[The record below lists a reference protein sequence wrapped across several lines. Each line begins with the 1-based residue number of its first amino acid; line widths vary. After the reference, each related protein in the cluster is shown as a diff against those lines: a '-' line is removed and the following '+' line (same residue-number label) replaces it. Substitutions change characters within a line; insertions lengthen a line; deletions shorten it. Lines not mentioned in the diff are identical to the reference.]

1 MESSLVRVLPI
12 HFFLVMLTACG
23 GGEEGAGGVA
33 GGPSGAAGASC
44 ISLEGRSLGGARIT
58 SAVEATVGGTPA
70 CVVAGRVD
78 PAILFELTIPCDWNG
93 KLLYLGTGGF
103 GGSIPK
109 PTTAPS
115 PGVLGDATCD
125 GRGAGYA
132 VVASDTGH
140 SSAGSFEASWVLSSP
155 EVVDDFG
162 YRAVHVVQQAAREI
176 IRTRT
181 GQAVTR
187 AYFEGCSNGGREGLM
202 SAQRYPADFDGI
214 IARAPVVNLTGLMMS
229 GNAIARR
236 LAVAGAR
243 PGRDKLLLLGSAQS
257 SACDDLDGLADG
269 IIALPA
275 SCAGVIDALRC
286 PAGTDAPDCLTDAE
300 IATFK
305 QVRSPTPLPYAQVDG
320 LTNYP
325 GYPPGYEQEFL
336 SWSLWML
343 DGAPAANPP
352 LLPLKLNSQ
361 DQFFRYFVAGNAGA
375 NPLQMAL
382 SDYAPALERESRRLD
397 ATDPNLGAF
406 FDRGGKLIL
415 WHGVADPA
423 PSINSTTAYAE
434 AVRAARGVQAG
445 TSMRYYTS
453 PGVLHCAQGPG
464 ADTVDLVT
472 PLASWVESGTA
483 PTTLTARRYLKNP
496 DGTPQ
501 LGAAPVLSRPLC
513 QYPDYPHY
521 NGAGDPA
528 DAASFTCRVP

>member
-1 MESSLVRVLPI
+1 MESSLVRVIPI
-12 HFFLVMLTACG
+12 HFFLVMLSACG

-33 GGPSGAAGASC
+33 GGPSGAAGSSC
-44 ISLEGRSLGGARIT
+44 SSLEGRSLGGARIT
-58 SAVEATVGGTPA
+58 NAVEAAVGGTPA

-140 SSAGSFEASWVLSSP
+140 SSAGGFEASWVLSSP

-176 IRTRT
+176 VRTRT

-243 PGRDKLLLLGSAQS
+243 PGRRHHRATCLVRGRHRHTALSRRHRCNRLPDRCRDRHIQAGA
-257 SACDDLDGLADG
+257 LADTS
-269 IIALPA
+269 AV
-275 SCAGVIDALRC
+275 CAG
-286 PAGTDAPDCLTDAE
+286 E
-300 IATFK
+300 
-305 QVRSPTPLPYAQVDG
+305 RSDRLSG
-320 LTNYP
+320 LS
-325 GYPPGYEQEFL
+325 G
-336 SWSLWML
+336 
-343 DGAPAANPP
+343 
-352 LLPLKLNSQ
+352 
-361 DQFFRYFVAGNAGA
+361 
-375 NPLQMAL
+375 
-382 SDYAPALERESRRLD
+382 RL
-397 ATDPNLGAF
+397 
-406 FDRGGKLIL
+406 
-415 WHGVADPA
+415 
-423 PSINSTTAYAE
+423 
-434 AVRAARGVQAG
+434 
-445 TSMRYYTS
+445 
-453 PGVLHCAQGPG
+453 
-464 ADTVDLVT
+464 
-472 PLASWVESGTA
+472 
-483 PTTLTARRYLKNP
+483 
-496 DGTPQ
+496 
-501 LGAAPVLSRPLC
+501 
-513 QYPDYPHY
+513 
-521 NGAGDPA
+521 
-528 DAASFTCRVP
+528 